1 MQFEDKKNINQVEQN
16 MNLNMIKNENSNN
29 SIIKI

>member
-1 MQFEDKKNINQVEQN
+1 MQFEDKKNINQAEQN

>member
-1 MQFEDKKNINQVEQN
+1 MQFEDKKNINQAEQN
-16 MNLNMIKNENSNN
+16 MNLYMIKNENSNN